1 MDGAGD
7 REEGGSGGRIGR
19 GRRTGKDNRREEGGS
34 GERKGKRRVEW
45 GGKKRG
51 RTRERVKEWR
61 KKKRKGKGEKSG

>member
-34 GERKGKRRVEW
+34 GERKGKRRV
-45 GGKKRG
+45 GG
-51 RTRERVKEWR
+51 
-61 KKKRKGKGEKSG
+61 